1 LAKSEADVSRKR
13 VSMRKIREVLRLRF
27 QLGLSDR
34 DIAESC
40 KIGKTTVGEYVQRA
54 KEAGLSY
61 PLPEHL
67 DDEALLD
74 KLYRVKEKAQS
85 KPLPDWEIVHREKQR
100 KGVTLF
106 LLWEEYRVQYPN
118 GYEYSFFTVL
128 YREWKSGLDVV
139 MRQDHKAGEKLFVD
153 YAGMTVPIVNQE
165 TGEISEA
172 QVFVATLGASNYTF
186 AEITASQRLPDWL
199 ASHVRA
205 FEFFGGVPILVI
217 PDNLKSGVK
226 SPCYYEPE
234 LNPAYAD
241 LAQHYGVA
249 VLPARVRKPKDKAKV
264 ENAVQ
269 VVERQI
275 LAPLRDRTF
284 FSVREANEAVKELL
298 QALNDRPMQKLNKS
312 RKQVFEELEK
322 PALRPLPV
330 QPYQLAT
337 WKKATVNIDYH
348 VELEGHYYSVPYP
361 FSKKQVEI
369 RFTQTT
375 VEIYHQHK
383 RIASHSRNM
392 SLFSKGRH
400 TTIKDHMPK
409 AHQDYLEWTPGRF
422 ISWAGK
428 VGESTALVVQTIL
441 ESKPHPQHGYRSC
454 LGIMRLGK
462 VYGEARLEAA
472 CRRACFLRSFSYQS
486 IKSILQHQLDK
497 EPLPQTPEAMTQ
509 NTQKLHANLRGASYY
524 QSATDQN

>member
-1 LAKSEADVSRKR
+1 
-13 VSMRKIREVLRLRF
+13 MRKVREVLRLKL

-40 KIGKTTVGEYVQRA
+40 KVGKTTVGEYVQRA
-54 KEAGLSY
+54 REAGLSY
-61 PLPEHL
+61 PLPEDL

-74 KLYRVKEKAQS
+74 KLYPVKEKAQG
-85 KPLPDWEIVHREKQR
+85 KPLPDWEVIHRERQR

-106 LLWEEYRVQYPN
+106 LLWQEYKAQHSE

-128 YREWKSGLDVV
+128 YNEWKAGLDVV

-153 YAGMTVPIVNQE
+153 YAGMTLAITNSS
-165 TGEISEA
+165 TGEITDA
-172 QVFVATLGASNYTF
+172 QVFVAVLGASNYTF
-186 AEITASQRLPDWL
+186 AEVTASQRLPDWL

-205 FEFFGGVPILVI
+205 FEFFGGVPVLVI
-217 PDNLKSGVK
+217 PDNLKAGVK
-226 SPCYYEPE
+226 NPCYYEPE

-241 LAQHYGVA
+241 LAQHYSVA
-249 VLPARVRKPKDKAKV
+249 VLPTRVRRPKDKAKV
-264 ENAVQ
+264 EVGVQ
-269 VVERQI
+269 IVERHL

-284 FSVREANEAVKELL
+284 FSVREANDAMRELL
-298 QALNDRPMQKLNKS
+298 DQLNTRPMQKLGRS
-312 RKQVFEELEK
+312 RREVFEELEK

-330 QPYQLAT
+330 SAYQLAT

-348 VELEGHYYSVPYP
+348 VELEGHYYSVPYH
-361 FSKKQVEI
+361 FAKKQVEI

-383 RIASHSRNM
+383 RIASHARATSP
-392 SLFSKGRH
+392 FSKGRH
-400 TTIKDHMPK
+400 STVTEHMPK
-409 AHQDYLEWTPGRF
+409 AHQKYLEWTPGRF

-428 VGESTALVVQTIL
+428 VGEATALVVQTIL
-441 ESKPHPQHGYRSC
+441 ENRPHPQHGYRSC

-462 VYGEARLEAA
+462 LYGEARLEAA
-472 CRRACFLRSFSYQS
+472 CKRACFLRSFSFQS

-497 EPLPQTPEAMTQ
+497 EPLPQSPEPTNQ

-524 QSATDQN
+524 QSSTDKN

>member
-1 LAKSEADVSRKR
+1 
-13 VSMRKIREVLRLRF
+13 MRKVREVLRLKF

-34 DIAESC
+34 DIAKSC
-40 KIGKTTVGEYVQRA
+40 RVGKTTVGEYIQRA
-54 KEAGLSY
+54 KDAGLSY
-61 PLPEHL
+61 PLPEDL
-67 DDEALLD
+67 DDEALAA
-74 KLYRVKEKAQS
+74 KLFLVKEKSES
-85 KPLPDWEIVHREKQR
+85 KPLPDWESVHRERQR

-106 LLWEEYRVQYPN
+106 LLWQEYKAQHPE

-128 YREWKSGLDVV
+128 YNEWKRGLDVV

-153 YAGMTVPIVNQE
+153 YAGMTLSITNQE

-172 QVFVATLGASNYTF
+172 QVFVATFGASNYTF
-186 AEITASQRLPDWL
+186 AEVTASQQLPDWL
-199 ASHVRA
+199 SSHVRA
-205 FEFFGGVPILVI
+205 FEFFDGVPVLVI
-217 PDNLKSGVK
+217 PDNLKSGVT

-234 LNPAYAD
+234 LNLAYAE
-241 LAQHYGVA
+241 LAEHYGVA
-249 VLPARVRKPKDKAKV
+249 VLPTRVRKPRDKAKV
-264 ENAVQ
+264 ENAVL

-284 FSVREANEAVKELL
+284 FTVREANDAVKELL
-298 QALNDRPMQKLNKS
+298 TALNNKPMQKLEKS
-312 RKQVFEELEK
+312 RQELFEEIDK
-322 PALRPLPV
+322 PALRSLPV
-330 QPYQLAT
+330 SAYQLAT

-348 VELEGHYYSVPYP
+348 VELEGHYYSVPYQ
-361 FSKKQVEI
+361 FAKKQVEI

-383 RIASHSRNM
+383 RIASHARAL

-428 VGESTALVVQTIL
+428 VGEATSQVVQTIL
-441 ESKPHPQHGYRSC
+441 EGKPHPQHGYRSC

-462 VYGEARLEAA
+462 LYDNARLEAA
-472 CRRACFLRSFSYQS
+472 CQRACFLRSFSYQS
-486 IKSILQHQLDK
+486 IKSILHHNLDK
-497 EPLPQTPEAMTQ
+497 EPLPQAPEVATQ

-524 QSATDQN
+524 QQSSDKN